1 MPEAIRAL
9 FVGLQWGD
17 EGKAKVLDDKIQEAV
32 QMNDKRRWVVRFQ
45 GGANAGHSMYI
56 HVGGKLVPFAV
67 HAAPSGL
74 TSNSDVAIGPQ
85 VAFDPVKFF
94 REVAEARK
102 LFNYDAGIHI
112 SERTG
117 VLFDYHSRIDL
128 WLEGLRA
135 KKAGK
140 EIGTTGS
147 GIGPFYADNAR
158 RDTRITFAEYAGKG
172 FHDRLREVFEA
183 KDFEITEAL
192 KFYAWR
198 IKELKKQGKPLPKTD
213 LPVTS
218 SKQKYLE
225 ALVALHEP
233 IRKELRDYDYGCRL
247 EYRLNDAL
255 RNGEHII
262 IEGAQGTLLDVDMG
276 TIPDVTSS
284 HLLAP
289 HAFAS
294 LGLPREKFMVY
305 GVEKLYPTRVGSGV
319 MPTLANDD
327 FGIETQKQGGEK
339 GVTTGRARRVG
350 YPDWVLIKYSAMING
365 IDAIIL
371 TRVDVVQDK
380 EIKVC
385 TAYDVPSL
393 HDSPIISEVPL
404 NLCRAEAIY
413 QTSRLYRWHLWEG
426 PTDLSKPELVD
437 EALNPHRKAYV
448 EQGFAGLPAGLRTYV
463 EDHDFYVGKPTAGI
477 SIGPARGEMVKID
490 LPERLMRC

>member
-1 MPEAIRAL
+1 MPEAIRAA
-9 FVGLQWGD
+9 FVGLTWGD
-17 EGKAKVLDDKIQEAV
+17 EGKAKVMDDKIQEAV
-32 QMNDKRRWVVRFQ
+32 QMNDKKRWVIRYQ

-56 HVGGKLVPFAV
+56 EVDGKLVSFAV

-74 TSNSDVAIGPQ
+74 TSHSDIAIGPQ
-85 VAFDPVKFF
+85 VAFDPVKFS

-102 LFNYDAGIHI
+102 LFGYDEGIHI

-135 KKAGK
+135 RKAGK

-158 RDTRITFAEYAGKG
+158 RDTRITFADYVGDS
-172 FHDRLREVFEA
+172 FLDRTGEVFEA
-183 KDFEITEAL
+183 KDFEISEAL
-192 KFYAWR
+192 KFYEWR
-198 IKELKKQGKPLPKTD
+198 IEELKKEGKPLPKTD
-213 LPVTS
+213 LPVTAN
-218 SKQKYLE
+218 KQEYLE
-225 ALVALHEP
+225 ALIALHEP
-233 IRKELRDYDYGCRL
+233 VRKELRPYRCRL
-247 EYRLNDAL
+247 EYKLNDAL
-255 RNGEHII
+255 NNGEHII

-294 LGLPREKFMVY
+294 LGLPREKFMIY
-305 GVEKLYPTRVGSGV
+305 GVEKLYPTRVGSGP

-327 FGIETQKQGGEK
+327 FGVETQKQGGEK

-350 YPDWVLIKYSAMING
+350 YPDWPLIKYSAMIND

-380 EIKVC
+380 NIKVC
-385 TAYDVPSL
+385 AAYDV
-393 HDSPIISEVPL
+393 DGEITTEVPL
-404 NLCRAEAIY
+404 NLSGIKPIY
-413 QTSRLYRWHLWEG
+413 QEKQYRWHLWDG
-426 PTDLSKPELVD
+426 PTDLSKPELVN
-437 EALNPHRKAYV
+437 EALRDKRRAYV
-448 EQGFAGLPAGLRTYV
+448 ESGFAGLPKELQDYV
-463 EDHDFYVGKPTAGI
+463 RSHDNYVGKPTAGI
-477 SIGPARGEMVKID
+477 SIGPARGEIV
-490 LPERLMRC
+490 RLEIPKRA

>member
-56 HVGGKLVPFAV
+56 PVDGKLVSFAV

-74 TSNSDVAIGPQ
+74 TSKSDVAIGPQ
-85 VAFDPVKFF
+85 VAFDPVKFS
-94 REVAEARK
+94 REVAEARA
-102 LFNYDAGIHI
+102 LFGYGAGIHI

-117 VLFDYHSRIDL
+117 VSFDYHSKIDL

-158 RDTRITFAEYAGKG
+158 RDTRITFADYVGDN
-172 FHDRLREVFEA
+172 FLDRIREVFES
-183 KDFEITEAL
+183 KDFEVSEAL
-192 KFYAWR
+192 KFYEWR
-198 IKELKKQGKPLPKTD
+198 MKELESQGKPLPKTS
-213 LPVTS
+213 LPITS
-218 SKQKYLE
+218 NKQKYLE
-225 ALVALHEP
+225 ALIALHEP
-233 IRKELRDYDYGCRL
+233 VRKELRDFRCRL

-255 RNGEHII
+255 KNNEHII
-262 IEGAQGTLLDVDMG
+262 IEGAQGALLDVDMG

-305 GVEKLYPTRVGSGV
+305 GVEKIYPTRVGSGP
-319 MPTLANDD
+319 MPTLADDD
-327 FGIETQKQGGEK
+327 FGVETQRQGGEK
-339 GVTTGRARRVG
+339 GVTTGRPRRVG
-350 YPDWVLIKYSAMING
+350 NPDWVLIDYTARIND

-380 EIKVC
+380 TIKVC
-385 TAYDVPSL
+385 TAYDVNGE
-393 HDSPIISEVPL
+393 ITREVPL
-404 NLCRAEAIY
+404 NLHGVKPIY
-413 QTSRLYRWHLWEG
+413 ENRQYKWHLWDG

-437 EALNPHRKAYV
+437 EALRDKRKAYV
-448 EQGFAGLPAGLRTYV
+448 EAGYAGLPEELQEYV
-463 EDHDFYVGKPTAGI
+463 GDHDEYIGKPTAGI
-477 SIGPARGEMVKID
+477 SIGPARGEMVKVK
-490 LPERLMRC
+490 LPVGLQRS